1 MIDKFLK
8 KCAILPIMRKFYYKI
23 LESEITVPILFFTLI
38 GLLLIFLDYK
48 YGFQLSNIQ
57 IQAHTLLMN
66 ILVFGILIL
75 WINKM
80 RDRHNLRLRYHE
92 EIDDFRDWKADE
104 AKFRILGSIK
114 RLVKLGE
121 KKIDVNRA
129 YLSEAWLENYFFE
142 DSNFNCTNLSDAYIS
157 GCTFKRV
164 DFTGASFANANIVRS
179 SFHECKLDKA
189 NFVGVVL
196 FEVDFAGSDLIHFD
210 QSNNLDKAHVIY
222 NPMNLDETLLNLIKE
237 KRPDLLKKPGVMVK
251 IKGQWQ

>member
-1 MIDKFLK
+1 
-8 KCAILPIMRKFYYKI
+8 MRKLCYKI
-23 LESEITVPILFFTLI
+23 CESEITVTLLLFALL
-38 GLLLIFLDYK
+38 GLLLIFLDYN
-48 YGFQLSNIQ
+48 YGFQLSILQ
-57 IQAHTLLMN
+57 VQAHVVLMN

-75 WINKM
+75 WINKI

-104 AKFRILGSIK
+104 AKFRIFGSIK

-129 YLSEAWLENYFFE
+129 YLSGVWLENYSFE
-142 DSNFNCTNLSDAYIS
+142 DSNFNCTNLSDAHIS

-164 DFTGASFANANIVRS
+164 DFTGASFANTSIVRS
-179 SFHECKLDKA
+179 SFHECKLDRA
-189 NFVGVVL
+189 NFVGVIL
-196 FEVDFAGSDLIHFD
+196 FEIDFAGSDLIHFD

-237 KRPDLLKKPGVMVK
+237 KRPILLKKPGFMVK
-251 IKGQWQ
+251 INKQWQ

>member
-1 MIDKFLK
+1 
-8 KCAILPIMRKFYYKI
+8 MRKFYYKI
-23 LESEITVPILFFTLI
+23 CESEITVSLLFFILI
-38 GLLLIFLDYK
+38 GLLIIFLDYE

-57 IQAHTLLMN
+57 IQAHALLMN

-75 WINKM
+75 WINKI
-80 RDRHNLRLRYHE
+80 RDRHNLRIRYHE

-121 KKIDVNRA
+121 KIIDVNRA
-129 YLSEAWLENYFFE
+129 YLSGVWLENYSFE
-142 DSNFNCTNLSDAYIS
+142 DSNFNCTNLSDAHIS

-179 SFHECKLDKA
+179 SFHECKLDRA

-196 FEVDFAGSDLIHFD
+196 FEIDFAGSDLIHFD
-210 QSNNLDKAHVIY
+210 QLNNLDTAHVIY

-251 IKGQWQ
+251 INGRWQ